1 MPGGIE
7 LEKGS
12 FDWGGGGYQ
21 RPADAPGGKVF
32 GDTGLPPGWGEVP
45 PFVEAPPPPLDP
57 PSPGEG
63 RPSVN
68 KLIEPDLTPTEIAQ
82 KLSQAIL
89 EAVSR
94 PKNSIPEGVTLT
106 DGRARFKGHDI
117 ELSTDALT
125 AIKTVLAMEVCRTL
139 QQEQQRVTD
148 SVLAETVQ
156 QDSGRERENV
166 PTLPGPESYEREAA
180 EGSEM
185 RRVRITKPP
194 DRDADVLEVPGAE
207 DREAPGSAGDGT

>member
-7 LEKGS
+7 LEKGT

-21 RPADAPGGKVF
+21 RPAEAPGGKVF
-32 GDTGLPPGWGEVP
+32 GDTGLPPGWGEAP
-45 PFVEAPPPPLDP
+45 PFIESAPPI
-57 PSPGEG
+57 PSPS
-63 RPSVN
+63 PVV
-68 KLIEPDLTPTEIAQ
+68 LTEPDLTPAEIAQ

-156 QDSGRERENV
+156 QDSSRERENV